1 MCMCQYDSRVAG
13 GEGSRVVIDLE
24 KLKAAGWNVEK
35 SRKSYIMESPPPA
48 KKRFRST
55 KEVAEFLKNEE
66 NFFAFSRCSIGASA
80 APTQESSES
89 DEDTN
94 YSYCPDTEEEG
105 GMSSNFEDAPRK
117 VDSSTA
123 IPAAENVVER

>member
-24 KLKAAGWNVEK
+24 KLTAAGWNVEK
-35 SRKSYIMESPPPA
+35 STKSYIMESPPPA

-55 KEVAEFLKNEE
+55 EEVAEFLKNED
-66 NFFAFSRCSIGASA
+66 NFFAFSQCSIGASA
-80 APTQESSES
+80 APTQDSSQL

-105 GMSSNFEDAPRK
+105 GMSSNFEDTPRK

-123 IPAAENVVER
+123 IPAAENMVER

>member
-1 MCMCQYDSRVAG
+1 MLKRV
-13 GEGSRVVIDLE
+13 ERVIS
-24 KLKAAGWNVEK
+24 WT
-35 SRKSYIMESPPPA
+35 PPPA

-55 KEVAEFLKNEE
+55 EEVAEFLKNED
-66 NFFAFSRCSIGASA
+66 NFFAFSLCSIDASA
-80 APTQESSES
+80 APTQDSSEL

-105 GMSSNFEDAPRK
+105 GMSSNFEDTPRK

-123 IPAAENVVER
+123 IPAAENMVGR